1 VLTELRKQSPTSFQR
16 YFEPFAGSAV
26 LFFDLMPQTAVLGDL
41 NPEVI
46 STYEAIRDEPEEVCL
61 YLYSI
66 PKTTDAYYSLRGLAP
81 DCLSNAQRAARLIF
95 LMKACF
101 NGVYRTNQQG
111 KFNVPL
117 GNKFFALPTQAAIS
131 EASNALRKV
140 DLIRGDFQCAV
151 QGAMDG
157 DFVYLDPPYSD
168 GSRFRGEYSYQGS
181 FQAPDQQ
188 RLVSTCH
195 DLTNKGVKVLLSFKE
210 CDALRSSLAGW
221 TLTRLNVSRSVAG
234 FAHAR
239 RSASEIMARNF

>member
-1 VLTELRKQSPTSFQR
+1 MSYRH

-26 LFFDLMPQTAVLGDL
+26 FFFDLMPGTAVLGDL
-41 NPEVI
+41 NPEVMR
-46 STYEAIRDEPEEVCL
+46 TYEAVRDVPGDVCE

-66 PKTTDAYYSLRGLAP
+66 PQTSDAYYTLRALSP
-81 DCLSNAQRAARLIF
+81 DQLNCAQRAARLIF

-117 GNKFFALPTQAAIS
+117 GNKFFALPTATEIAA
-131 EASNALRKV
+131 ASKALENV
-140 DLIRGDFQCAV
+140 SFVQGDFEQAV
-151 QGAMDG
+151 KEAKAN

-181 FQAPDQQ
+181 FQASDQK
-188 RLVSTCH
+188 RLISTCH
-195 DLTNKGVKVLLSFKE
+195 DLTERGVKVLLSFKE
-210 CDALRSSLAGW
+210 CDSLRSSLEGW
-221 TLTRLNVSRSVAG
+221 TLVRLNVNRSVAG

-239 RSASEIMARNF
+239 RFASEILARNF